1 MAQDLSKKFSFFP
14 CVSLSLP
21 YSLLENEKKQDA
33 GHVKNLTMKENQPAV
48 SKFIDPLLDFSFKRI
63 FGTEPNKD
71 LLIALLNGI
80 FRGRKH
86 IVELEYNK
94 NEHVGDTAELGSV
107 IFDLTCTA
115 IDGEVFIIE
124 VQRSG
129 QINLKRRMLYYG
141 SKRIADEAPKGK
153 RKEWD
158 YAIPEVY
165 VIVLMDGF
173 AMPGGGHGDRYLHDI
188 CLCNRD
194 TGEVF
199 YDDLGFIYL
208 ELRNFAK
215 EESEL
220 ETDLDGWLYVLKNMS
235 KLNKIPL
242 YLRKPIFEKLFN
254 IAEYSKLTKEEKEMY
269 DASLKRKWDTA
280 GALEYAR
287 REGEEKGIEKGAEQ
301 KSYNVVANLIQQ
313 LGLDDEA
320 AAGVAEVSIDFVRK
334 VRAALEKKK

>member
-1 MAQDLSKKFSFFP
+1 
-14 CVSLSLP
+14 
-21 YSLLENEKKQDA
+21 
-33 GHVKNLTMKENQPAV
+33 MKENRPAV

-86 IVELEYNK
+86 IVDLVYNK
-94 NEHVGDTAELGSV
+94 HEHVGDTAELGSV
-107 IFDLTCTA
+107 IFDLTCTS
-115 IDGEVFIIE
+115 IDGEIFIIE

-129 QINLKRRMLYYG
+129 QVNLKRRMLYYG

-173 AMPGGGHGDRYLHDI
+173 RMPASNASDRFLHDI

-208 ELRNFAK
+208 ELCNFVKA
-215 EESEL
+215 ESEL

-235 KLNKIPL
+235 RLNRIPL
-242 YLRKPIFEKLFN
+242 YLRKPVFEKLFD
-254 IAEYSKLTKEEKEMY
+254 IAEYSRLTKEEKQMY
-269 DASLKRKWDTA
+269 DTSLKRKWDTA

-287 REGEEKGIEKGAEQ
+287 REGIEKGIQKGIEKGIQKGVEKAQAEAYAE
-301 KSYNVVANLIQQ
+301 KLESAREMKKDGIS
-313 LGLDDEA
+313 DEQIA
-320 AAGVAEVSIDFVRK
+320 RFTKLPIEVI
-334 VRAALEKKK
+334 EKL

>member
-1 MAQDLSKKFSFFP
+1 MTKSQ
-14 CVSLSLP
+14 
-21 YSLLENEKKQDA
+21 
-33 GHVKNLTMKENQPAV
+33 QPSV
-48 SKFIDPLLDFSFKRI
+48 GKFIDPLLDFSFKRI
-63 FGTEPNKD
+63 FGTEPNQD
-71 LLIALLNGI
+71 LLIAFLNGV
-80 FRGRKH
+80 FHGRKD
-86 IVELEYNK
+86 IKRLVYNK
-94 NEHVGDTAELGSV
+94 NEHVGDTDELGSV

-115 IDGEVFIIE
+115 SDGEQFIIE
-124 VQRSG
+124 VQRTA

-141 SKRIADEAPKGK
+141 SKLISDQAPKGR

-173 AMPGGGHGDRYLHDI
+173 AMPGGGHDDRYLHDI

-269 DASLKRKWDTA
+269 DTSLKRKWDTA

-287 REGEEKGIEKGAEQ
+287 REGEEKGIEKGFEKGAKQ

-313 LGLDDEA
+313 LGFDDAA
-320 AAGVAEVSIDFVRK
+320 AAGVAEVSVDFVRK
-334 VRAALEKKK
+334 VRADLAKKKK